1 MPEEKEKTMVR
12 GERRTAQRIKRVL
25 ADITPQHLEQLTKQA
40 RALTGD
46 YEMVEVQGGASMEV
60 IRARLSN
67 LQQRHS
73 TLRDKLTNAYP
84 PHRDFDENMESE
96 FRAGETERVFLEG
109 ESWNDDVITELQR
122 RIWENGS
129 TTRGEEDQDIQ
140 EKPELDEKPGE
151 SQSVTYQLHRKMIHG
166 VSGGQISVRFDT
178 GFGDE
183 KYESYY
189 CVLTSSSAT
198 DKLHVTE
205 HSIPFFLPLRELEK
219 AHLTTSP
226 KVFIDYIG
234 DILQAYVS
242 RREQVR
248 EIKETK
254 GESIGELYHSLSF
267 SLIELMLK
275 EPDYQVGVS
284 LAYYNL
290 KSELPTQSSVI
301 AWSRPAELR
310 PQTATK
316 RQATTVHSSAFHL
329 PKAEAFLLTIPLPKA
344 LDELLADLRATIG
357 SPQSPAVIEATSLL
371 PAETAL

>member
-140 EKPELDEKPGE
+140 EKPELDEKPRE
-151 SQSVTYQLHRKMIHG
+151 SQSVTYQLHRKMIRG